1 MYNVSNT
8 QFNYQG
14 GANMPDYVKMYYKL
28 FNSQTDAIN
37 LLQKAQSETEEMY
50 ISSPDPDI
58 RVLDVKKQEEDNTG
72 SEDE

>member
-1 MYNVSNT
+1 
-8 QFNYQG
+8 
-14 GANMPDYVKMYYKL
+14 MPDYVKMYYKL

>member
-1 MYNVSNT
+1 
-8 QFNYQG
+8 
-14 GANMPDYVKMYYKL
+14 MPDHAKMYYKL

-50 ISSPDPDI
+50 TSSPDPDI

-72 SEDE
+72 DKGE